1 MYAKP
6 RLLAISVLFSFEF
19 SGRPEAAAFAA
30 DSDRAHN
37 FPLPYLKRNR
47 FRFSC
52 GHCSTSY
59 PNNFFRPAVIK
70 IGPSRTRTVRELKDQ
85 NAKKF

>member
-19 SGRPEAAAFAA
+19 SGRPEAAGCAA
-30 DSDRAHN
+30 DSDRVHN
-37 FPLPYLKRNR
+37 LPFFHLKRNR
-47 FRFSC
+47 CRFSC

-70 IGPSRTRTVRELKDQ
+70 IGLSRTGTETSES
-85 NAKKF
+85 KKF